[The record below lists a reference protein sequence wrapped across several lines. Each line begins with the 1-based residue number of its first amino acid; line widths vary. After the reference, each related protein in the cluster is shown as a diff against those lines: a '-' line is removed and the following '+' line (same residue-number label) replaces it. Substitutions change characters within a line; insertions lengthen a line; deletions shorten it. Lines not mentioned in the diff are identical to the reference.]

1 MSRWQD
7 LASTHSLQAL
17 CEMAVRSIELQAQV
31 RKLQA
36 ELSESTPR
44 DIPSIGNTYGGRKG
58 CDSDIPWTPSI
69 GEECLIVFGGTKEQC
84 TVLALHKNR
93 AWIIAGKTKR
103 HFIVKTPR
111 LTQAEG
117 AENAKG

>member
-1 MSRWQD
+1 MSKWRE

-36 ELSESTPR
+36 ELSESTP
-44 DIPSIGNTYGGRKG
+44 
-58 CDSDIPWTPSI
+58 CDIPWKPSI
-69 GEECLIVFGGTKEQC
+69 GEHCLVTFGGTEEQC

-117 AENAKG
+117 AENASR

>member
-1 MSRWQD
+1 MSKWQD
-7 LASTHSLQAL
+7 LTSTHSLQSL

-69 GEECLIVFGGTKEQC
+69 GEDCLVTFGGTKC
-84 TVLALHKNR
+84 KVLALHQGQ
-93 AWIIAGKTKR
+93 AAVSTGGQLIA
-103 HFIVKTPR
+103 VDAAQ
-111 LTQAEG
+111 LTQAKG
-117 AENAKG
+117 TDNAKG